1 MTQERREEIM
11 MEKAINTLQSFQN
24 KQVDT
29 FINLKEKVAEIVR
42 KGVKTAFN
50 WRHLRIDYKL
60 RDEVGIYRTHFIV
73 SNPYTGNQKR
83 IYVRDFIGKTGAIKY
98 QELAHSIKMV

>member
-1 MTQERREEIM
+1 MTKDRREEIM
-11 MEKAINTLQSFQN
+11 MEKAINALQSFQN

-60 RDEVGIYRTHFIV
+60 RDEVG
-73 SNPYTGNQKR
+73 
-83 IYVRDFIGKTGAIKY
+83 KTGAIKY